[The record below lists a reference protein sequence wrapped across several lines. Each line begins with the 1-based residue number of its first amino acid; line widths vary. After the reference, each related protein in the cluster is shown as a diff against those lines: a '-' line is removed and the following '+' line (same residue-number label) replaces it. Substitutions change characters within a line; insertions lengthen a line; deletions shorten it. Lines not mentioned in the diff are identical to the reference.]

1 MRAIKAGIFCA
12 TTKAELLTAEAAVTA
27 ARAALAAV
35 PEEAAAARA
44 GVRAVAELE
53 EMVAAL
59 PAMLGK
65 DADRAREILRR
76 LVGVVRLVREKG
88 GLFAELSTA
97 PGRLL
102 PLASPNGSGGTLRE
116 FPTIASSLIWPVEFV
131 DSGPIH
137 QSPTVVRL
145 LAGLSTNCLPTF
157 PSARTSAGAHGL
169 RGQQLSRCGSVGRG
183 RLRDNRSGSTRNAV
197 NVRSITL
204 ERQLTGDR
212 PVIGPGADVQ
222 SK

>member
-116 FPTIASSLIWPVEFV
+116 FPTIAGSLICISLFLEARAGFSSCLCLDAFRWQGDVSARGAFRSSL
-131 DSGPIH
+131 
-137 QSPTVVRL
+137 
-145 LAGLSTNCLPTF
+145 
-157 PSARTSAGAHGL
+157 TS
-169 RGQQLSRCGSVGRG
+169 
-183 RLRDNRSGSTRNAV
+183 
-197 NVRSITL
+197 
-204 ERQLTGDR
+204 
-212 PVIGPGADVQ
+212 
-222 SK
+222 